1 MVLTIEATYENGV
14 FVPARRPDL
23 ADHERVRLTVEL
35 ATKPSPV
42 ESVRRWRGNR
52 IQIDPHLAGEIALS
66 PEFHPDED

>member
-1 MVLTIEATYENGV
+1 MGFSYLPGGLTWQTMSA
-14 FVPARRPDL
+14 
-23 ADHERVRLTVEL
+23 VRLTVEL